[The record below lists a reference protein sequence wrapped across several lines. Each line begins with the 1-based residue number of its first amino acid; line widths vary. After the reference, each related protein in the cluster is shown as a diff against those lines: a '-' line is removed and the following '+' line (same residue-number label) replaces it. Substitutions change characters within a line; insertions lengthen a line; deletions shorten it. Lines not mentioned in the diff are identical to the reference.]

1 MPSNCLQLPCDA
13 LSLSASHLAGYPV
26 KHHHHIHFALR
37 HSMDYLELCFFALHE
52 GIFPKH
58 PTKKVKL
65 LMYRSAYIVV
75 NKNFVQVEHPITLEL
90 AETAFELSRLLFNEP
105 FSSRSFPSCSC

>member
-58 PTKKVKL
+58 PIKKVKL

-75 NKNFVQVEHPITLEL
+75 NKNFVH
-90 AETAFELSRLLFNEP
+90 
-105 FSSRSFPSCSC
+105 